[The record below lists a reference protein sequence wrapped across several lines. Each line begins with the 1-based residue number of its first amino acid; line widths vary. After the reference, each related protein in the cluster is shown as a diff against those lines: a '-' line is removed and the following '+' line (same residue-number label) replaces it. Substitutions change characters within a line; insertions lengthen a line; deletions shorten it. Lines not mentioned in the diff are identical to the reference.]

1 MRRTLAFLVLAAA
14 TLPLA
19 LAQTDKNKY
28 MTPSKANPP
37 SNPQMATATI
47 NGKEIWL
54 VYHAPNVKGR
64 KIFGGEGAL
73 QANGTNWRGGADWAT
88 FLHTDAELNIGG
100 TTVPAGEYT
109 VFFAL
114 NQGSW
119 DMILNKQTGQWGIKR
134 DGTANFDPANN
145 VAKVPMKMGKTPALV
160 ETLKDT
166 LSSSGGNKG
175 TLKLEWE
182 NTSASVDFTAK

>member
-28 MTPSKANPP
+28 MTPSRATPP

-54 VYHAPNVKGR
+54 VYHAPSVRGR
-64 KIFGGEGAL
+64 KIFGAEGAL
-73 QANGTNWRGGADWAT
+73 QANGSTWRGGADQAT
-88 FLHTDAELNIGG
+88 FLHTDVALDFDGS
-100 TTVPAGEYT
+100 TVPPGEYT
-109 VFFAL
+109 IFFAL
-114 NQGSW
+114 NQGNWSL
-119 DMILNKQTGQWGIKR
+119 IVNKQTGQWGIKR

-145 VAKVPMKMGKTPALV
+145 VATVPMKMSKTPALV
-160 ETLKDT
+160 ETLKYT
-166 LSSSGGNKG
+166 LSSSGNKG
-175 TLKLEWE
+175 TLKVEWE

>member
-28 MTPSKANPP
+28 MTPSRATPP
-37 SNPQMATATI
+37 SNPQMATATV

-54 VYHAPNVKGR
+54 VYHAPSVRGR
-64 KIFGGEGAL
+64 KIFGADGAL
-73 QANGTNWRGGADWAT
+73 QANGTTWRGGADQAT
-88 FLHTDAELNIGG
+88 FLHTDAALEIGG

-109 VFFAL
+109 LFFAL

-119 DMILNKQTGQWGIKR
+119 DLIVNKQVGQWGIKR

-145 VAKVPMKMGKTPALV
+145 VAKVPMKMEKTDGLV
-160 ETLKDT
+160 ETLKYT
-166 LSSSGGNKG
+166 LTPRGNKV
-175 TLKLEWE
+175 TLALEWE
-182 NTSASVDFTAK
+182 NTRASADFTAK